1 MRTGLRL
8 AAFVCALALLTSGCA
23 LLNFGSKGEPV
34 TVYFS
39 DGRDYTFSGEN
50 ADAVTSL
57 LRSLKYNSEE
67 ETEGLEYFD
76 TVDAKGCRVS
86 VHDGCVYSEGS
97 GIAWMTVQQTRQMVT
112 ILDWAYARLPKPST
126 TATTTEAVVSTPDM
140 TTPDSMRIT
149 DVPVLYQR
157 KEFPSGCES
166 VAAVMALRY
175 AGVDITVAEF
185 VDKHLKTSYDF
196 SYKNGQKYGPS
207 PYEYFL
213 GNPRTTNAYG
223 CMAPVIE
230 DAMASVLGGNERVH
244 NASGMTMKELC
255 AEYIAKGIPVV
266 IWATIEMR
274 EPTFTDSW
282 ILPDGTEY
290 TSRTTSIVWCSSAT
304 IGIIITSTTPIPV
317 SLAVACARAQS
328 CATPNS
334 VSRRS
339 WLCPNLPNK
348 RIS

>member
-39 DGRDYTFSGEN
+39 DGRDYTFTGEN

-67 ETEGLEYFD
+67 ETKGLEYSHTVD
-76 TVDAKGCRVS
+76 TVDAKGYRIS

-97 GIAWMTVQQTRQMVT
+97 GIAWMTVQQTRQMT
-112 ILDWAYARLPKPST
+112 AILDWAYARLPKPT
-126 TATTTEAVVSTPDM
+126 TTTTEVVESE
-140 TTPDSMRIT
+140 PDSNTYGSFRIT
-149 DVPVLYQR
+149 DVPIISQR
-157 KEFPSGCES
+157 AEFPTGCES
-166 VAAVMALRY
+166 AAAVMVLQY
-175 AGVDITVAEF
+175 AGEDITMGDF
-185 VDKHLKTSYDF
+185 VDKHLKTSFDF
-196 SYKNGQKYGPS
+196 TFKNGKKHGPS

-213 GNPRTTNAYG
+213 GNPRSTNAYG

-230 DAMASVLGGNERVH
+230 EAMISAIGDRRRVH

-255 AEYIAKGIPVV
+255 KEYIDKGIPVV

-274 EPTFTDSW
+274 EPTYTDSW
-282 ILPDGTEY
+282 VLPDGTNY
-290 TSRTTSIVWCSSAT
+290 TWPNDEHCLVLTGYDQERYYFNDPYSGRERT
-304 IGIIITSTTPIPV
+304 G
-317 SLAVACARAQS
+317 ARARAEDRYYKLGQQALVVLPQS
-328 CATPNS
+328 
-334 VSRRS
+334 
-339 WLCPNLPNK
+339 
-348 RIS
+348 